1 MTDPCKVYFIWH
13 SIVCLE
19 AEKRQEESEGS
30 GISSDWEWKD
40 SWSSVSDWEWPESW
54 SSMPSWF
61 PESWFDD
68 FEDKKQ
74 SKRNMV
80 AKKAKSLEAR
90 AMKKAALKRHKEGK
104 VLNIYVWWI
113 CV

>member
-1 MTDPCKVYFIWH
+1 MF
-13 SIVCLE
+13 VCLE

-61 PESWFDD
+61 PESWFED

-80 AKKAKSLEAR
+80 AKKAKSLKAR
-90 AMKKAALKRHKEGK
+90 AMKKAALKRHQAGK
-104 VLNIYVWWI
+104 VLNIYVLLQPP
-113 CV
+113 